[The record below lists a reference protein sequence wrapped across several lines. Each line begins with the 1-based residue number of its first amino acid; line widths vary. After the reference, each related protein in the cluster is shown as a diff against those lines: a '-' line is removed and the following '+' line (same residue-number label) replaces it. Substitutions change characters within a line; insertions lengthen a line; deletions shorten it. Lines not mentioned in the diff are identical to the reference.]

1 MYLENE
7 NYDYTF
13 KYILVG
19 DYAVG
24 KSNILLRFSNNEFNT
39 NYFSTI
45 GVEFSIKK
53 LKVNNK
59 NIRIQV
65 WDTAGQER
73 FLGITKTY
81 FKNCACII
89 VVYDITRKL
98 TFDNLNIWINEI
110 KNICSKS
117 VYIILLGNKC
127 DLENQREVSY
137 KEGEKYAEENNFKF
151 YETSAK
157 DNINIIEVFEESSKI
172 ICDNI
177 EKNYYDM
184 NDPNIGIKNRKE
196 VENKVIQKDN
206 NDKKNKCC

>member
-81 FKNCACII
+81 FKNCTCII

-184 NDPNIGIKNRKE
+184 NDPNIGIKNGKE

>member
-1 MYLENE
+1 MYLEND

-73 FLGITKTY
+73 FFGITKTY

-137 KEGEKYAEENNFKF
+137 KEGEKYAEEHNFKF

-184 NDPNIGIKNRKE
+184 NDPNIGIKNGKE

>member
-81 FKNCACII
+81 FKNYTCII

-137 KEGEKYAEENNFKF
+137 KEGEKYAEENNLKF

-184 NDPNIGIKNRKE
+184 NDPNIGIKNGKE